1 MRKIIQMLPC
11 LRKKTAIPL
20 ICLGLCMAEIQPA
33 TANVLEELLV
43 QPGKSDNVVR
53 IRFNARIHF
62 VRYAAAENSSAVQV
76 FFQIVEGKEQ
86 QLRVEESLRSRPLA
100 SLPGLAVSFPPQLDT
115 QTKRLLIKF
124 TRRAEVSIR
133 PGPDDRSLDIV
144 FEDAGKSAVKESNRY
159 AVRLLASADKNA
171 LGSKVVPARFA
182 DFDLFTSQRTTNG
195 KTQYELHLG
204 YLPTA
209 AAAEKMRRQLLNRF
223 PDATVVD
230 LASRKQKTLGAVAE
244 KPAQAEAIPAAPAAA
259 GAIPEVEEQAANL
272 MKQASAALDSG
283 NNEQAVSLFNQL
295 LFLPP
300 NTHSQEGQELIGLAR
315 ERNGELAKAKTEY
328 ELYLKLFPEGDGAAR
343 VRQRLAA
350 LPQVVPGTRD
360 VAARAAAA
368 TRVVKTV
375 SGSLSQNYYG
385 GQSRV
390 QTAFSTPTTVDKS
403 SISSVDQSL
412 LVTNVDL
419 SGRYRDARADQR
431 IVLRNTH
438 SHSFL
443 DSNPSRN
450 RLTSAYYDYKG
461 LQNNFGARIGRQSG
475 YSGGLPNRFDGALI
489 GYGFMPKFKLN
500 LAAGLPV
507 EFPAIESDRKFWG
520 ISLDAES
527 LAGRWSGNAFFVDQ
541 WVDDISDRRAAGGE
555 IRYFDE
561 RRSLYTLVDYDV
573 SYDIVNIAMLQGSWQ
588 TAGQT
593 TFNLLLD
600 RRRAPT
606 LSTNNALYNSAV
618 TAMTPTPVTIR
629 QLLNTFSED
638 QVRALA
644 QDATAVAY
652 QAQFGVTT
660 PLNATWQLGAD
671 LGVTNIGALPQ
682 VTLDDGTVINPSPAT
697 GNIYN
702 YALRAI
708 GTNLFSGRD
717 IHVFSLSYTR
727 ASESTPAF
735 DGIQAAYNNTTYLGD
750 KWSLEPSLKY
760 YRQKTDP
767 STDLTR
773 LTPGIRISYRIKE
786 TLSLDAEYIYEHATT
801 TSPGSEDISQTHYFS
816 VGYRWDF

>member
-1 MRKIIQMLPC
+1 MFPSLS
-11 LRKKTAIPL
+11 KKTAIPL
-20 ICLGLCMAEIQPA
+20 ICLGLSLAEMQPA
-33 TANVLEELLV
+33 AANVLEELLV
-43 QPGKSDNVVR
+43 QPGKTDNVVR

-62 VRYAAAENSSAVQV
+62 VRYAAADNTSAIQV
-76 FFQIVEGKEQ
+76 YFQIVEGREQ
-86 QLRVEESLRSRPLA
+86 QLRIEESLRSKPAA
-100 SLPGLAVSFPPQLDT
+100 SLPGITVSYPPQLDI
-115 QTKRLLIKF
+115 QTKRLLITF
-124 TRRAEVSIR
+124 SRRTEVAVR

-144 FEDAGKSAVKESNRY
+144 FEDAGKSAVQDSNRY
-159 AVRLLASADKNA
+159 AVRLLASPDKDV
-171 LGSKVVPARFA
+171 LGSKVVPSRFA
-182 DFDLFTSQRTTNG
+182 DFDLFTSQQTIDG

-209 AAAEKMRRQLLNRF
+209 EAAEKLRGQLLNRF

-230 LASRKQKTLGAVAE
+230 LASRKQKTLGAVAA
-244 KPAQAEAIPAAPAAA
+244 KPVEAEALPAAPVTA
-259 GAIPEVEEQAANL
+259 GAIPDVEQQAASL
-272 MKQASAALDSG
+272 MQQAKAALESG
-283 NNEQAVSLFNQL
+283 NNEQAVNLFNQL

-300 NTHSQEGQELIGLAR
+300 NTQSQEGQELVGLAR
-315 ERNGELAKAKTEY
+315 ERNGELAKAKAEY

-350 LPQVVPGTRD
+350 LSALPQAAPGTRD
-360 VAARAAAA
+360 AAARAAAA
-368 TRVVKTV
+368 SRVIKTV

-403 SISSVDQSL
+403 SISNIDQSL

-419 SGRYRDARADQR
+419 NGRYRDANADQR
-431 IVLRNTH
+431 IVLRNTN
-438 SHSFL
+438 SWSFL
-443 DSNPSRN
+443 DTIESRN

-461 LQNNFGARIGRQSG
+461 LQNNFSARVGRQSG
-475 YSGGLPNRFDGALI
+475 YSGGLPNRFDGALL
-489 GYGFMPKFKLN
+489 GYRFQPKYKFN

-507 EFPAIESDRKFWG
+507 EFPTIESDRKFLG
-520 ISLDAES
+520 ASLDAEN
-527 LAGRWSGNAFFVDQ
+527 LGGRWSGNVFYIDQ
-541 WVDDISDRRAAGGE
+541 WVDDISDRRATGGE

-561 RRSLYTLVDYDV
+561 HRSLYTLVDYDL
-573 SYDIVNIAMLQGSWQ
+573 SYDLMNIGMLQGTWQ

-593 TFNLLLD
+593 VFSLLLD

-606 LSTNNALYNSAV
+606 LSTNNALYNGAV
-618 TAMTPTPVTIR
+618 TAMTPVPTTIK

-638 QVRALA
+638 EIRRRAE
-644 QDATAVAY
+644 DATAVAY
-652 QAQFGVTT
+652 QSQFGVTT

-671 LGVTNIGALPQ
+671 FNLTNIGALPQ
-682 VTLDDGTVINPSPAT
+682 VTLDDGTVINSSPAT

-735 DGIQAAYNNTTYLGD
+735 DGIQLAYNNTTYLGD

-760 YRQKTDP
+760 YRQQTDP

-773 LTPGIRISYRIKE
+773 WTPGIRVSYRIKE
-786 TLSLDAEYIYEHATT
+786 ALSLDSDYIYEHATT
-801 TSPGSEDISQTHYFS
+801 TSPGTEDISQTHYFS

>member
-1 MRKIIQMLPC
+1 MLPS

-20 ICLGLCMAEIQPA
+20 ICLGLCMTEIQPA
-33 TANVLEELLV
+33 AANVLEELLV
-43 QPGKSDNVVR
+43 QPGKFDNVVR

-76 FFQIVEGKEQ
+76 YFQIVEGKEQ
-86 QLRVEESLRSRPLA
+86 QLRVEESLRSKPLA
-100 SLPGLAVSFPPQLDT
+100 SLPGLAVSFPPQLDI

-144 FEDAGKSAVKESNRY
+144 FEDAGKSAVKDSNRY
-159 AVRLLASADKNA
+159 AVRLLASADKDE

-182 DFDLFTSQRTTNG
+182 DFDLFTSQRTING
-195 KTQYELHLG
+195 KIQYELHLG

-209 AAAEKMRRQLLNRF
+209 AAAEKLRRQLLARF

-230 LASRKQKTLGAVAE
+230 LASRKQKILGAVAG
-244 KPAQAEAIPAAPAAA
+244 KPAQPEIQPVVSAVA
-259 GAIPEVEEQAANL
+259 GALPEVEAQAASL
-272 MKQASAALDSG
+272 MKQARAALEAG
-283 NNEQAVSLFNQL
+283 NHEQAVNLFNQL

-300 NTHSQEGQELIGLAR
+300 NTFSQEGQELIGLAR
-315 ERNGELAKAKTEY
+315 EKNGELAKAKAEY
-328 ELYLKLFPEGDGAAR
+328 ELYLKLFPDGEGAAR

-350 LPQVVPGTRD
+350 LPQAIPVARD
-360 VAARAAAA
+360 AAARAAAP
-368 TRVVKTV
+368 RVVKTFG
-375 SGSLSQNYYG
+375 GSLSQYYYG
-385 GQSRV
+385 GQSRI

-403 SISSVDQSL
+403 TISSIDQSL

-419 SGRYRDARADQR
+419 NGRYRDAQADQR
-431 IVLRNTH
+431 VVFRDTY
-438 SHSFL
+438 SWSFL
-443 DSNPSRN
+443 DSSPSRN

-461 LQNNFGARIGRQSG
+461 LQNRVGARLGRQSG
-475 YSGGLPNRFDGALI
+475 YSGGLPNRFDGALLN
-489 GYGFMPKFKLN
+489 YGFMPKLKVN

-507 EFPAIESDRKFWG
+507 EFPAIDSDRKFWG
-520 ISLDAES
+520 VSLDADN
-527 LAGRWSGNAFFVDQ
+527 LASRWSGNVFFVDQ
-541 WVDDISDRRAAGGE
+541 WVDDLSDRRATGGE

-573 SYDIVNIAMLQGSWQ
+573 SYDLLNIAMLQGSWQ

-606 LSTNNALYNSAV
+606 LSTNNALYNSAI
-618 TAMTPTPVTIR
+618 TALPPPIPTTIK
-629 QLLNTFSED
+629 QLLATYSED
-638 QVRALA
+638 QIRALA
-644 QDATAVAY
+644 EDATAIAY

-660 PLNATWQLGAD
+660 PLSETWQLGAD
-671 LGVTNIGALPQ
+671 FGLTNIGALPQ
-682 VTLDDGTVINPSPAT
+682 VVLDDGTILNPSPAT

-717 IHVFSLSYTR
+717 IHVFSLSYTD
-727 ASESTPAF
+727 APESTPAF
-735 DGIQAAYNNTTYLGD
+735 NGVQVAYNNTTYLGN
-750 KWSLEPSLKY
+750 KWVLEPSLKY
-760 YRQKTDP
+760 YSQQTDP
-767 STDLTR
+767 STDVKR
-773 LTPGIRISYRIKE
+773 WTPGIRISYRIRE

-801 TSPGSEDISQTHYFS
+801 NSPGTQDISQTHYFS
-816 VGYRWDF
+816 AGYRWDF